1 MLQVVFLYVLGEIVH
16 LKIKI
21 KDNVRQMLAM
31 MRLSTIMSHLYRAC
45 HCAEGKHC
53 GTVLYSGLTV
63 ERSLSV
69 NKEYSNLL
77 ERNAIYMLFSFTFFC
92 ILYKKRRRKKK
103 SQLFDK
109 CLPCCHQAC
118 QPQRLRSRSE
128 FLSSPSHSLL
138 SS

>member
-63 ERSLSV
+63 KCSLSV

-77 ERNAIYMLFSFTFFC
+77 ERNAIYVAEFSFTFFC
-92 ILYKKRRRKKK
+92 ILYKKRKKKK
-103 SQLFDK
+103 SQLFV
-109 CLPCCHQAC
+109 
-118 QPQRLRSRSE
+118 
-128 FLSSPSHSLL
+128 
-138 SS
+138 